1 MFSIIFPIALAAV
14 LTAWGFVIFTLI
26 AAARGGKAALR
37 ALRRQLRN
45 HRHAD
50 SQDPHL
56 AMADQW
62 LDLSQ

>member
-37 ALRRQLRN
+37 ALRRQVRN
-45 HRHAD
+45 HRRAD
-50 SQDPHL
+50 TNDPQL
-56 AMADQW
+56 TMPDQW
-62 LDLSQ
+62 IDESQ

>member
-1 MFSIIFPIALAAV
+1 MFSIIFPIALAAI
-14 LTAWGFVIFTLI
+14 LAAWGFILFTLI

-37 ALRRQLRN
+37 ALRRQVRN
-45 HRHAD
+45 QRHAD
-50 SQDPHL
+50 THDPHL